1 MYHIYKIISQIVKY
15 INNFMK
21 QNPDFPIFSKSEY
34 LREKAR
40 KNEHLRVFQNC
51 AQNLLENCRKNANYT

>member
-1 MYHIYKIISQIVKY
+1 
-15 INNFMK
+15 MK

-34 LREKAR
+34 LRENAR